1 METNKNNNSTPQ
13 KSVGCRE
20 GHAMR
25 KVYCNTGLP
34 QERRTPNE
42 QSKITINETRK
53 RANEAQS
60 QQKEGHNKD
69 QRRNK

>member
-1 METNKNNNSTPQ
+1 MGHGE
-13 KSVGCRE
+13 GC
-20 GHAMR
+20 AKR

-34 QERRTPNE
+34 QERRTIPYK

-53 RANEAQS
+53 RTTNEAQS

-69 QRRNK
+69 ESINK